1 MLKMC
6 IRDRSYPKARG
17 IINQYDQMYYIMEKN
32 FEIISEIFNVT
43 IPSSEMAMIM
53 EIFLPYM

>member
-1 MLKMC
+1 
-6 IRDRSYPKARG
+6 
-17 IINQYDQMYYIMEKN
+17 MYYIMEKN